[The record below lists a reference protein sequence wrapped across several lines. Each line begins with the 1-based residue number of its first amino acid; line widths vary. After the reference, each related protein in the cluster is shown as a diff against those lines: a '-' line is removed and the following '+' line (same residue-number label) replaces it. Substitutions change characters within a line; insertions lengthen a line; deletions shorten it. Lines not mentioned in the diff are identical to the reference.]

1 MAKHWIAGNFLGAQV
16 DWMVYTL
23 SSLISIVFATNDW
36 DLAGPF
42 STPFNQYTTLS
53 LHAPGRNRRNNVC
66 RSFYVHERKK
76 KRKRDISLS
85 FLDRLFIILSVIL
98 SWVFF
103 TLFRMKHLS
112 LACTIA
118 EFQKCFWM
126 LVNVCYARSCY
137 ANQMCLC
144 IHSYIITR
152 LWLSSFSY
160 VYNIF
165 RVCRFLC
172 ILNVRPFIL

>member
-1 MAKHWIAGNFLGAQV
+1 MVVKTEKGNKNKQIHSKLNECSGVCIWSLCNWCLSLRMAKHWIAGNFLGAQV

-36 DLAGPF
+36 DLAGPL
-42 STPFNQYTTLS
+42 STPSNQHTTLS
-53 LHAPGRNRRNNVC
+53 LHAPGRNRRNNMC

-103 TLFRMKHLS
+103 SLFLEWS
-112 LACTIA
+112 IWA
-118 EFQKCFWM
+118 
-126 LVNVCYARSCY
+126 
-137 ANQMCLC
+137 
-144 IHSYIITR
+144 
-152 LWLSSFSY
+152 
-160 VYNIF
+160 
-165 RVCRFLC
+165 
-172 ILNVRPFIL
+172 